1 MIVWG
6 AWAEVCSLA
15 CAPHISF
22 SARGCGDVVRVLSAS
37 ARQWWALSSGS
48 RPRAPT
54 SFGVGFV
61 PLSALYPPRF
71 AVRASDA
78 FSRAY
83 TSTCAFRSCL
93 AVYGPYSEREMG
105 VVGCGGMLMALVA
118 RLAVSFLSRVSI
130 KNTPAHKRA
139 GVFFRVGAPYVYSGA
154 LRAYRQG
161 RSQSGS
167 MCVLPA

>member
-1 MIVWG
+1 MRACESILASLVWG
-6 AWAEVCSLA
+6 AWAGVCSPV
-15 CAPHISF
+15 CAPRLFLFAHACVS
-22 SARGCGDVVRVLSAS
+22 V
-37 ARQWWALSSGS
+37 
-48 RPRAPT
+48 
-54 SFGVGFV
+54 SFG
-61 PLSALYPPRF
+61 AHYPPRF

-83 TSTCAFRSCL
+83 RSPCAFRPRL

-139 GVFFRVGAPYVYSGA
+139 GVFFRVGAPYAYSGA

-167 MCVLPA
+167 MCALPA

>member
-1 MIVWG
+1 MGRVGWG
-6 AWAEVCSLA
+6 LF
-15 CAPHISF
+15 P
-22 SARGCGDVVRVLSAS
+22 GL
-37 ARQWWALSSGS
+37 
-48 RPRAPT
+48 RAPLFLFSPACVGV
-54 SFGVGFV
+54 SFAAF
-61 PLSALYPPRF
+61 YPPWF

-83 TSTCAFRSCL
+83 PASCTFHPCL

-130 KNTPAHKRA
+130 KNTPARLWA
-139 GVFFRVGAPYVYSGA
+139 GVFFRVGAPYAYPGA

-167 MCVLPA
+167 MCALAA

>member
-6 AWAEVCSLA
+6 AWTWGFPGTTRPAA
-15 CAPHISF
+15 FCARRAWWCCPRFVRERAS
-22 SARGCGDVVRVLSAS
+22 VVGAT
-37 ARQWWALSSGS
+37 AGS
-48 RPRAPT
+48 CPRAPT

-130 KNTPAHKRA
+130 KNTPARLWA
-139 GVFFRVGAPYVYSGA
+139 GVFFRVGAPYAYPGA

-167 MCVLPA
+167 MCALAA